1 MRIGIYGG
9 SFDPF
14 HNGHLAL
21 IKAAWETGK
30 LDKIVVM
37 PVGTAPHKTRRMTLA
52 SYRYEMA
59 RLGTAGLN
67 YVELRDDE
75 IVSKGV
81 DYTIDTVKHLRRVYE
96 RQEKRVKFD
105 LVVGSDVLFSLES
118 WHKPKELLREVR
130 LLVAL
135 RGEQDAHEAKAKA
148 DELARSLGATIKF
161 FPMPSV
167 AISSTELRL
176 DLKAGI
182 DISGR
187 VPKAVERFI
196 ESNRIY
202 TFDADIAS
210 LDDETWA
217 KVMDLEAEIWSLL
230 PQKRRVHTLN
240 VMLYAVRLARLHGLE
255 VRQAA
260 IAGLAHDCAKH
271 LPLKLQMKYA
281 KKAGNIAVLND
292 EVAHGP
298 AGSYYARK
306 KLGITDRDV
315 LAAIFYHTTSR
326 GLMTPLD
333 QVVYL
338 ADKIE
343 YGRPFKDLEPIRK
356 AAKKD
361 LDKAMELCINEVYKA
376 LSRSK
381 KDVHP
386 FTKAAK
392 LTLTH
397 FKTKS

>member
-1 MRIGIYGG
+1 MRIGVYGG

-21 IKAAWETGK
+21 IKSAWETGK
-30 LDKIVVM
+30 LDKILVI
-37 PVGTAPHKTRRMTLA
+37 PVGTAPHKSHRMSLA
-52 SYRYEMA
+52 AYRYEMA
-59 RLGTAGLN
+59 RLGTTGLN
-67 YVELRDDE
+67 YVELLDDE
-75 IVSKGV
+75 IASKGV
-81 DYTIDTVKHLRRVYE
+81 DYTLETVRHLRRVYA
-96 RQEKRVKFD
+96 RKAKSLKFD
-105 LVVGSDVLFSLES
+105 LIVGSDVLFTFET
-118 WHKPKELLREVR
+118 WHKPKELSAEVR

-135 RGEQDAHEAKAKA
+135 RGNQNEQEAKEKA
-148 DELARSLGATIKF
+148 EALRAAFGTKIKF
-161 FPMPSV
+161 FYMPP
-167 AISSTELRL
+167 IELSSTLLREAL
-176 DLKAGI
+176 AAEKDVSQL
-182 DISGR
+182 
-187 VPKAVERFI
+187 VPDAVHQFI
-196 ESNRIY
+196 KSNRIY
-202 TFDADIAS
+202 EFGKDIAAI
-210 LDDETWA
+210 DDETWHRL
-217 KVMDLEAEIWSLL
+217 LELEIEIWPLM

-240 VMLYAVRLARLHGLE
+240 VMLYAVRLARLHGLD
-255 VRQAA
+255 VAQAA
-260 IAGLAHDCAKH
+260 IAGLVHDCAKH
-271 LPLKLQMKYA
+271 LPMKLQMKYA
-281 KKAGNIAVLND
+281 KRAGNIAILND

-333 QVVYL
+333 QVIYL

-361 LDKAMELCINEVYKA
+361 LDLAMELCINEVFKA

-381 KDVHP
+381 KEVHP

-397 FKTKS
+397 FKPQK